1 KRDWSSDVCSSDL
14 QTNPPIE
21 LLVNEVKQ
29 TIDMDHK
36 PLRELA
42 QQIRTDVGQ
51 LADANLLR
59 IQREIDFLKQKMST
73 ALEDKYAQQ
82 IHACNFVQNTL
93 YPENSLQERTWNVV
107 EWVNQ
112 HGVQFISELCNE
124 RCSCKDQHY
133 LIEL

>member
-1 KRDWSSDVCSSDL
+1 SLHLYNHSSNTKIYTLSLHDALPISKIKKTLDKLNLTYDIVLNGETDNYKINWL
-14 QTNPPIE
+14 KAQTNPPIE

-82 IHACNFVQNTL
+82 IHAFNFVQ
-93 YPENSLQERTWNVV
+93 
-107 EWVNQ
+107 
-112 HGVQFISELCNE
+112 
-124 RCSCKDQHY
+124 
-133 LIEL
+133 